1 MLPTTALVNIS
12 IVKYYAWRGCYKTQ
26 KTGEVCK
33 GVSDSEGVPLR
44 GKADDKALLVN
55 SRMLNRRIV
64 EL

>member
-1 MLPTTALVNIS
+1 ML
-12 IVKYYAWRGCYKTQ
+12 
-26 KTGEVCK
+26 GEVVTRPKKQERVCK